1 MLDRADLV
9 ELVMDAETDLGISL
23 SEEETTRL
31 ATGTAADLWR
41 IVVRTRE
48 GVEPPVDALPDPAD
62 PLWRHVRGW
71 IALQLDVPSEGV
83 TPERRLLA

>member
-23 SEEETTRL
+23 SEDERTRL

-41 IVVRTRE
+41 IVARART
-48 GVEPPVDALPDPAD
+48 GDEPSADALPDPAD